1 MRKDDYLM
9 TMMQVPPKQRI
20 AISPFDQRT
29 QREAFSVSLEGLK
42 GVRVHFLLREWCCV
56 FSVLSRSLVV
66 LDGLGSMIPFIVV
79 SYTQPSFLYSGT

>member
-20 AISPFDQRT
+20 AIRPFDQRT

-42 GVRVHFLLREWCCV
+42 GVRIHFSFCLGGIV
-56 FSVLSRSLVV
+56 SFSTLSRSLG
-66 LDGLGSMIPFIVV
+66 GLR
-79 SYTQPSFLYSGT
+79 